1 MLLVQ
6 LTFSRVWGT
15 APAANGVLCS
25 KNDEMHILYNL
36 ILDFL
41 VLPVPHTFQKWGH
54 CPPRSYGDAPMA
66 AALTLMFT
74 ETFTET
80 YGKLV
85 GL

>member
-6 LTFSRVWGT
+6 LTFSRVWGA

-25 KNDEMHILYNL
+25 KNDEMHIFYNL

-41 VLPVPHTFQKWGH
+41 VPPVPHTFQKWGH
-54 CPPRSYGDAPMA
+54 CPPPRSYGDAPMA

-74 ETFTET
+74 ET